1 MSCKFVTSLDIL
13 VTKGTN
19 LVANVTVLVA
29 ISSPVVLLLQDAFTL
44 LLRIAI
50 IVL

>member
-1 MSCKFVTSLDIL
+1 MKISCKFATSLDIL

-19 LVANVTVLVA
+19 LLANVTA
-29 ISSPVVLLLQDAFTL
+29 ISSPVVLLIQDAFTL
-44 LLRIAI
+44 LPRIAI